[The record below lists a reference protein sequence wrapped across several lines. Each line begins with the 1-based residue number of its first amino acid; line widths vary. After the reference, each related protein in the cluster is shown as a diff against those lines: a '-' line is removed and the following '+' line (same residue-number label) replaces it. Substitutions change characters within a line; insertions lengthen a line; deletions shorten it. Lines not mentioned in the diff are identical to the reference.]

1 MIRKPLSAIVFTA
14 LIATGTQA
22 FAQVYRC
29 GDTYS
34 QQPCAGGKVIAPEDA
49 RSASQRT
56 SADEL
61 TRREVQ
67 AADAMEKARLARED
81 KPAQVAM
88 PPSPVSSRTD
98 EPSAKPAPRKAVK
111 PERFIVP
118 TPEKAALKAAKK
130 EEKAEKLAEKAE
142 KLAQKKAEKK
152 LAKKAAKKTAKKL
165 A

>member
-1 MIRKPLSAIVFTA
+1 MIRNPLSAIVFTA
-14 LIATGTQA
+14 LIACATQA

-61 TRREVQ
+61 TRREAQ
-67 AADAMEKARLARED
+67 AADAMEKARLAFED

-88 PPSPVSSRTD
+88 PPAPVSSRTD
-98 EPSAKPAPRKAVK
+98 DFTDKPAPPKAVK

-130 EEKAEKLAEKAE
+130 KEKAEKLAEKAE
-142 KLAQKKAEKK
+142 KKAEKK
-152 LAKKAAKKTAKKL
+152 LAKKAAKKTTKKVAL
-165 A
+165 S